1 MSPAPR
7 TTVFDCQGVAVR
19 MVARRPD
26 GKVLVEYLLPKSLQ
40 PTETYRTSWPHQLK
54 APGCTMAHI
63 KSLAV
68 VLPLV
73 RLAVDDGVTI
83 DAPSAANI
91 DRKIIEH
98 HARLPYRDDD

>member
-1 MSPAPR
+1 
-7 TTVFDCQGVAVR
+7 

-26 GKVLVEYLLPKSLQ
+26 GKVLIEYLMPKSLQ

-54 APGCTMAHI
+54 APGCTLAHI

-73 RLAVDDGVTI
+73 RLAFDDGVTI
-83 DAPSAANI
+83 DARPAAAI
-91 DRKIIEH
+91 DRQIVEY
-98 HARLPYRDDD
+98 HARLPYRDDN